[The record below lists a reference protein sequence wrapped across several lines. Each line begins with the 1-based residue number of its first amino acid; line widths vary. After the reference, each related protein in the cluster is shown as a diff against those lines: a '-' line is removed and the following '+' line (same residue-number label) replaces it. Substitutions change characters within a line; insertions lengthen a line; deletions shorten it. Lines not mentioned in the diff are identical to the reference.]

1 MEFNRLRRRSTM
13 RRPLQADIPELRDMI
28 ENQGKSYSDCA
39 KHYGCSASTIT
50 KRCAE
55 WGIVTIKERNA
66 KFSRDEEQWIVE
78 LIKDGLSVAEVA
90 DKFDEPQKSIRAV
103 LQRHGVSMR
112 DIKYEMFA
120 NVAPKNALGELIA
133 EGLEAAHIVT
143 SNGRPVAVIL
153 PYNDQTKEMVK

>member
-1 MEFNRLRRRSTM
+1 M
-13 RRPLQADIPELRDMI
+13 RRPLPADIPELRDMI

-55 WGIVTIKERNA
+55 WGIVTTKERNA

-78 LIKDGLSVAEVA
+78 LIRSGLSVAEVA
-90 DKFDEPQKSIRAV
+90 EKFDEKQKSIRAV
-103 LQRHGVSMR
+103 LQRNNVSMR
-112 DIKYEMFA
+112 AIKESIA
-120 NVAPKNALGELIA
+120 TNVVAKNALGELIA
-133 EGLEAAHIVT
+133 EGLESAHIVT

-153 PYNDQTKEMVK
+153 PYNDETKGLVK